1 MSLMSIW
8 LEVRRSLIQ
17 SWFFSLTGHW
27 TLAGLLYISG
37 YHFPLIKERKN
48 QNRWFCKVFASRA
61 GVTQPPVRH
70 TLEHFINALNMPGPS
85 SLLFCQD
92 QNRLMV
98 LSRWGHCVGI
108 VLKPLQGILMSTQ
121 HWKPWAISQTFASE
135 DTDSGEVICSRSHSF
150 QAAKPERELWLS
162 RCKTPSILCGTRA
175 PGTLSAAW
183 CYFQSVGCSFWKYVW
198 LPHRSQVSGADT
210 LVSLGSWG
218 RGIFPTVP
226 RRKY

>member
-70 TLEHFINALNMPGPS
+70 TLEHFINTLNMPGPS

-92 QNRLMV
+92 QNRLI
-98 LSRWGHCVGI
+98 G
-108 VLKPLQGILMSTQ
+108 
-121 HWKPWAISQTFASE
+121 
-135 DTDSGEVICSRSHSF
+135 
-150 QAAKPERELWLS
+150 PEQVRL
-162 RCKTPSILCGTRA
+162 LC
-175 PGTLSAAW
+175 W
-183 CYFQSVGCSFWKYVW
+183 
-198 LPHRSQVSGADT
+198 HRSKTTPGDSNEHPALKTMSYFTNLCQWGYRLRWSHLLKITQLSSGKTRTWT
-210 LVSLGSWG
+210 LVVSL
-218 RGIFPTVP
+218 
-226 RRKY
+226 